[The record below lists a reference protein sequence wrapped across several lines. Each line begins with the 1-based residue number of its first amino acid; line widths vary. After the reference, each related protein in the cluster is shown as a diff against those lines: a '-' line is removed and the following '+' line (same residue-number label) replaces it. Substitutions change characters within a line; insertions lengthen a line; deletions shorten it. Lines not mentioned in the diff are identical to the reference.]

1 MKVQDLLKDVF
12 KLVSVDNK
20 EEMLCYLKIEQDL
33 IKDYND
39 FIIGWYKYKNNI
51 YILCSDKTGDD
62 LTINTYRSNIKNHED
77 ADNIAW
83 ELKIDDTKFSTL
95 YAHTLPSILMEK
107 IITILPKELK
117 IDVKKAVDDYI
128 KKVYDEMGYN
138 GYIKDKTDKRQKSID
153 FVYGLLNHY
162 NKDEK
167 KDLSLPFLAGDMY
180 YDLFYALDIL
190 NEQTY
195 IYFYYQDRG
204 YYLNIHKDYNNVIH
218 DYLFSFS
225 VQRNIEVNEDKI
237 EIYTPLKEQTVDG
250 LVKTINEL
258 LAKEQAIIK
267 CLSKDFL

>member
-12 KLVSVDNK
+12 KLVSADNK
-20 EEMLCYLKIEQDL
+20 EEMLGYLKIEQDL

-51 YILCSDKTGDD
+51 YILCNDKTGDD
-62 LTINTYRSNIKNHED
+62 LTINTYLSNIKNYED
-77 ADNIAW
+77 VDKIAW
-83 ELKIDDTKFSTL
+83 ELKIGDTTFSTL
-95 YAHTLPSILMEK
+95 HAHTLPSILMEK

-128 KKVYDEMGYN
+128 KKVYDGMGYN
-138 GYIKDKTDKRQKSID
+138 GYIKDKSDKRQKSID
-153 FVYGLLNHY
+153 FVYGLLNYY

-167 KDLSLPFLAGDMY
+167 KDLSLPSFAGDY

-190 NEQTY
+190 KKQTY
-195 IYFYYQDRG
+195 IYFSYQDRG
-204 YYLNIHKDYNNVIH
+204 CYLNIHKDYNNVIH

-225 VQRNIEVNEDKI
+225 VQMNIEVNEDKI
-237 EIYTPLKEQTVDG
+237 EIYTPLKEQTVDD
-250 LVKTINEL
+250 LIKTINEL
-258 LAKEQAIIK
+258 LTKEQAIIK